1 LCRKAVRLKSH
12 IAFLD
17 VRRRQDTIIDMRRV
31 QTGLEV
37 LLETPELIGGRG
49 WALLA
54 NQAAVTADLD
64 PARTALQAVKPGP
77 LVRLFAPEHGLDGV
91 EQDMEAV
98 VDARD
103 PITGCQVRS
112 LYGSTAE
119 TLAPA
124 PEDLEDVDVIVADLP
139 DIGARYYTF
148 AATLDWVMAACEN
161 AMVEVMVVDRPN
173 PIGGV
178 GREGGL
184 VEEGFESFVSQLPV
198 PIRHGLTL
206 GEIALLLQ
214 RERYPQL
221 ELTVIPC
228 RGWRRRDWFDATG
241 LPWVL
246 PSPNM
251 PTIDTA
257 GLYPGLCLVEATT
270 LSEGR
275 GTTRPFQLIGAPW
288 LNAEGLVARLR
299 GLDLS
304 GVGFR
309 PARFR
314 PTFGKHAG
322 DVCSG
327 VELHLTDRQALEPV
341 ALGMHLLKTIHDLHP
356 EHFSWRSDP
365 YEFVGDVPALDIL
378 TGSSAA
384 RKCVENGL
392 ELDSLFES
400 WRKSVAAF
408 ESRLDRILLYHDP
421 D

>member
-1 LCRKAVRLKSH
+1 MDARSRQAVKPYSLPRHEKKAGY
-12 IAFLD
+12 
-17 VRRRQDTIIDMRRV
+17 DTDMQRV
-31 QTGLEV
+31 QTGLEI
-37 LLETPELIGGRG
+37 LLETPELIGGRR
-49 WALLA
+49 WALVA

-64 PARTALQAVKPGP
+64 PARTALRSVDPGP
-77 LVRLFAPEHGLDGV
+77 LVRLFAPEHGLDCV

-98 VDARD
+98 ADIRD
-103 PITGCQVRS
+103 ELTGCDVRS
-112 LYGSTAE
+112 LYGSTAD
-119 TLAPA
+119 TLQPTSG
-124 PEDLEDVDVIVADLP
+124 DLEGVDVVLIDLP
-139 DIGARYYTF
+139 DIGTRYYTF
-148 AATLDWVMAACEN
+148 AATMDWVMAACESAN
-161 AMVEVMVVDRPN
+161 VEVIVLDRPN

-228 RGWRRRDWFDATG
+228 RRWHRRDWLDVTG

-251 PTIDTA
+251 PTVDTA

-288 LNAEGLVARLR
+288 INAENLVTRLR
-299 GLDLS
+299 DLELS
-304 GVGFR
+304 GVAFR

-314 PTFGKHAG
+314 PEFGKHG
-322 DVCSG
+322 GVVCSG
-327 VELHLTDRQALEPV
+327 VELHLTDRQTLEPV
-341 ALGMHLLKTIHDLHP
+341 AVGMHLLKTIHDLHP
-356 EHFSWRSDP
+356 DDFTWRPDP
-365 YEFVGDVPALDIL
+365 YEFVSDVPALDLL
-378 TGSSAA
+378 TGSAAA
-384 RKCVENGL
+384 RECIENGL
-392 ELDSLFES
+392 DFDPLFDS
-400 WRKSVAAF
+400 WRISVKDF
-408 ESRLDRILLYHDP
+408 ENRLEGILLYHGAK
-421 D
+421 

>member
-1 LCRKAVRLKSH
+1 M
-12 IAFLD
+12 
-17 VRRRQDTIIDMRRV
+17 QRV
-31 QTGLEV
+31 QTGLDV

-49 WALLA
+49 WALVA

-64 PARTALQAVKPGP
+64 PARTALRSVNQGP
-77 LVRLFAPEHGLDGV
+77 LVRLFAPEHGLDCV
-91 EQDMEAV
+91 AQDMEAV
-98 VDARD
+98 ADVRD
-103 PITGCQVRS
+103 ELTGCEVRS

-119 TLAPA
+119 TLEPT
-124 PEDLEDVDVIVADLP
+124 PEDLEGVNVMVVDLP

-148 AATLDWVMAACEN
+148 AATMDWVMAACEK
-161 AMVEVMVVDRPN
+161 AHVEVMVLDRPN

-178 GREGGL
+178 RREGGL
-184 VEEGFESFVSQLPV
+184 VEEGFSSFVSQLPV

-221 ELTVIPC
+221 ELTVIQC
-228 RGWRRRDWFDATG
+228 HGWRRMDWLDVTG

-251 PTIDTA
+251 PTVDTA

-288 LNAEGLVARLR
+288 LNAEDLVARLR
-299 GLDLS
+299 DLELS

-314 PTFGKHAG
+314 PEFGKHG
-322 DVCSG
+322 GEVCSG
-327 VELHLTDRQALEPV
+327 VELHLADRQALEPV
-341 ALGMHLLKTIHDLHP
+341 ALGLQLLKTIHDLHP
-356 EHFSWRSDP
+356 DNFTWRPDP

-378 TGSSAA
+378 TGSPTA
-384 RKCVENGL
+384 RLCIENRQPLEPLLEKWWGEVETFNKSL
-392 ELDSLFES
+392 EG
-400 WRKSVAAF
+400 
-408 ESRLDRILLYHDP
+408 ILLYHEKD
-421 D
+421 

>member
-1 LCRKAVRLKSH
+1 LFERNRRERERERERERDRTLYDTDMPKA
-12 IAFLD
+12 
-17 VRRRQDTIIDMRRV
+17 
-31 QTGLEV
+31 QTGLDV

-49 WALLA
+49 WALVA

-64 PARTALQAVKPGP
+64 PARTALRAVDPGP
-77 LVRLFAPEHGLDGV
+77 LVRLFAPEHGLDCV
-91 EQDMEAV
+91 AQDMEAV
-98 VDARD
+98 ADVRD
-103 PITGCQVRS
+103 ELTGCEVRS
-112 LYGSTAE
+112 LYGSTADTLSPTPQDLDGVE
-119 TLAPA
+119 TM
-124 PEDLEDVDVIVADLP
+124 VVDLP

-148 AATLDWVMAACEN
+148 AATMDWVMAACES
-161 AMVEVMVVDRPN
+161 AKVEVMVLDRPN

-214 RERYPQL
+214 RERYPRL

-228 RGWRRRDWFDATG
+228 RGWRRQDWLDDTG

-251 PTIDTA
+251 PTVDTA

-288 LNAEGLVARLR
+288 INAEDLVARLR
-299 GLDLS
+299 ELELS
-304 GVGFR
+304 GVAYR

-314 PTFGKHAG
+314 PEFGKHG
-322 DVCSG
+322 SEVCAG
-327 VELHLTDRQALEPV
+327 VELHLTDRRVLEPV
-341 ALGMHLLKTIHDLHP
+341 ALGMHVLKTIHDLHP
-356 EHFSWRSDP
+356 DDFTWRPEP

-378 TGSSAA
+378 TGSPAA
-384 RKCVENGL
+384 RECIENGL
-392 ELDSLFES
+392 DFDSLFDS
-400 WRKSVAAF
+400 WRESVAAF
-408 ESRLDRILLYHDP
+408 EDRLDGILLYHDA

>member
-1 LCRKAVRLKSH
+1 M
-12 IAFLD
+12 
-17 VRRRQDTIIDMRRV
+17 TRV
-31 QTGLEV
+31 HTGLEV

-49 WALLA
+49 WALVA
-54 NQAAVTADLD
+54 NQAAVTANLD
-64 PARTALQAVKPGP
+64 PARTALRSIDPGP
-77 LVRLFAPEHGLDGV
+77 LVRLFAPEHGIDSI

-103 PITGCQVRS
+103 HLTGCEVRS

-119 TLAPA
+119 TLSPT
-124 PEDLEDVDVIVADLP
+124 PEDLEAVGVMLVDLP

-148 AATLDWVMAACEN
+148 AATMDWVMAACEE
-161 AMVEVMVVDRPN
+161 AQVEVVVLDRPN
-173 PIGGV
+173 PIGGLR
-178 GREGGL
+178 REGGL

-206 GEIALLLQ
+206 AEIALLLQ

-221 ELTVIPC
+221 ELTVVPC
-228 RGWRRRDWFDATG
+228 RGWRRQDWLDDTG

-251 PTIDTA
+251 PSVDTA

-288 LNAEGLVARLR
+288 IDAQLLTGRLR
-299 GLDLS
+299 DLDYP
-304 GVGFR
+304 GIGIR
-309 PARFR
+309 AARFR
-314 PTFGKHAG
+314 PEFGKHG
-322 DVCSG
+322 GEVCSG
-327 VELHLTDRQALEPV
+327 VELHLTDRLALEPV
-341 ALGMHLLKTIHDLHP
+341 AFGLHLLQAIHDLHP
-356 EHFSWRSDP
+356 EDFTWRPDP

-384 RKCVENGL
+384 RESIEGEREL
-392 ELDSLFES
+392 EPLIES
-400 WRKSVAAF
+400 WQRSVKDF
-408 ESRLDRILLYHDP
+408 ESRLEGILLYHDAA

>member
-1 LCRKAVRLKSH
+1 
-12 IAFLD
+12 
-17 VRRRQDTIIDMRRV
+17 MRRV

-148 AATLDWVMAACEN
+148 AATLDWVMEACEK

-178 GREGGL
+178 EREGGL
-184 VEEGFESFVSQLPV
+184 VEEGFKSFVSQLPV

-228 RGWRRRDWFDATG
+228 RGWRRRDWLDATG

-251 PTIDTA
+251 PTVDTA
-257 GLYPGLCLVEATT
+257 GFYPGLCLVEATT

-288 LNAEGLVARLR
+288 LNAEELVTRLR
-299 GLDLS
+299 DLDLS

-314 PTFGKHAG
+314 PTFGKHG
-322 DVCSG
+322 GEVCSG

>member
-1 LCRKAVRLKSH
+1 MK
-12 IAFLD
+12 
-17 VRRRQDTIIDMRRV
+17 RV

-37 LLETPELIGGRG
+37 LLETPELIGGRR

-64 PARTALQAVKPGP
+64 PARIALQAVGAGP
-77 LVRLFAPEHGLDGV
+77 LVRLFAPEHGLDCV
-91 EQDMEAV
+91 AQDMEAV
-98 VDARD
+98 ADLRD
-103 PITGCQVRS
+103 ELTGCEVRS
-112 LYGSTAE
+112 LYGSTAD
-119 TLAPA
+119 TLAPK
-124 PEDLEDVDVIVADLP
+124 PKDLEGVEVMVVDLP

-148 AATLDWVMAACEN
+148 AATMDWVMAACESTN
-161 AMVEVMVVDRPN
+161 VEVMVLDRPN

-198 PIRHGLTL
+198 PIRHGLSL

-228 RGWRRRDWFDATG
+228 RGWRRQDWLDGTG

-251 PTIDTA
+251 PTVDTA

-275 GTTRPFQLIGAPW
+275 GTTRPFHLVGAPW
-288 LNAEGLVARLR
+288 IDAESLVSRLR
-299 GLDLS
+299 ALDLP
-304 GVGFR
+304 GIAFR

-314 PTFGKHAG
+314 PEFGKHG
-322 DVCSG
+322 GEVCAG

-341 ALGMHLLKTIHDLHP
+341 ALGLHLLKTIRDLHP
-356 EHFSWRSDP
+356 GNFAWRQDP
-365 YEFVGDVPALDIL
+365 YEFVSDVPALDLL
-378 TGSSAA
+378 TGSSQA
-384 RKCVENGL
+384 RLCIEKGEKIDFVL
-392 ELDSLFES
+392 ELWRLSVSDFEVSLDGI
-400 WRKSVAAF
+400 A
-408 ESRLDRILLYHDP
+408 LYHGAE
-421 D
+421 

>member
-1 LCRKAVRLKSH
+1 M
-12 IAFLD
+12 
-17 VRRRQDTIIDMRRV
+17 QRV

-37 LLETPELIGGRG
+37 LLEAPELIGGRG
-49 WALLA
+49 WALVA
-54 NQAAVTADLD
+54 NHAAVTSDLD
-64 PARTALQAVKPGP
+64 PARTALKAVDPGP
-77 LVRLFAPEHGLDGV
+77 LVRLFAPEHGIDCI

-98 VDARD
+98 VDVRD
-103 PITGCQVRS
+103 GLTGCEVRS
-112 LYGSTAE
+112 LYGNTAD
-119 TLAPA
+119 TLSPTR
-124 PEDLEDVDVIVADLP
+124 EDLDGVEVMLVDLP

-148 AATLDWVMAACEN
+148 AATMDWVMAACEK
-161 AMVEVMVVDRPN
+161 ARVEVVVLDRPN

-178 GREGGL
+178 RREGGL
-184 VEEGFESFVSQLPV
+184 VEDGFESFVSQLPV

-228 RGWRRRDWFDATG
+228 RGWRRQDWLDDTG

-251 PTIDTA
+251 PTVDTA

-288 LNAEGLVARLR
+288 LDAVLLTGRLR
-299 GLDLS
+299 DLDLAGI
-304 GVGFR
+304 GVR
-309 PARFR
+309 AARFR
-314 PTFGKHAG
+314 PEFGKHG
-322 DVCSG
+322 GEVCSG
-327 VELHLTDRQALEPV
+327 VELHLTDRQAIEPV
-341 ALGMHLLKTIHDLHP
+341 AFGLHLLKTIHDLHP
-356 EHFSWRSDP
+356 EDFTWRPDP

-384 RKCVENGL
+384 REFIECGREL
-392 ELDSLFES
+392 EPLIES
-400 WRKSVAAF
+400 WQLAVTDF
-408 ESRLDRILLYHDP
+408 ESRLEGILLYHVAAG
-421 D
+421 

>member
-1 LCRKAVRLKSH
+1 MPK
-12 IAFLD
+12 
-17 VRRRQDTIIDMRRV
+17 V

-49 WALLA
+49 WALVA

-64 PARTALQAVKPGP
+64 PARIALRAVDPGP

-91 EQDMEAV
+91 AQDMETVADV
-98 VDARD
+98 RD
-103 PITGCQVRS
+103 PITGCAVRS

-119 TLAPA
+119 TLEPA
-124 PEDLEDVDVIVADLP
+124 PHDLEGVEVMLVDLP

-148 AATLDWVMAACEN
+148 AATMDWVMAACERAN
-161 AMVEVMVVDRPN
+161 VEVVVLDRPN

-178 GREGGL
+178 RREGGL
-184 VEEGFESFVSQLPV
+184 VKKGFESFVSQLPV

-214 RERYPQL
+214 RERYPKL

-228 RGWRRRDWFDATG
+228 RGWRRQDWLDNTG

-251 PTIDTA
+251 PTVNTA

-288 LNAEGLVARLR
+288 LDAEDLVARLR
-299 GLDLS
+299 DL
-304 GVGFR
+304 GVPGVAFR

-314 PTFGKHAG
+314 PEFGKHRG
-322 DVCSG
+322 EVCSG
-327 VELHLTDRQALEPV
+327 VELHLTDRRTLEPV
-341 ALGMHLLKTIHDLHP
+341 ALGLHLLKTIHDLHP
-356 EHFSWRSDP
+356 DEFTWRPDP

-378 TGSSAA
+378 TGSAAA
-384 RKCVENGL
+384 RRCIEDRQPLEPLFAKWRGEVETFEKRL
-392 ELDSLFES
+392 EG
-400 WRKSVAAF
+400 V
-408 ESRLDRILLYHDP
+408 LLYHEKF
-421 D
+421 

>member
-1 LCRKAVRLKSH
+1 MK
-12 IAFLD
+12 
-17 VRRRQDTIIDMRRV
+17 RV

-64 PARTALQAVKPGP
+64 PARIALRAVGAGP
-77 LVRLFAPEHGLDGV
+77 LVRLFAPEHGLDCV
-91 EQDMEAV
+91 AQDMEAV
-98 VDARD
+98 ADVRD
-103 PITGCQVRS
+103 ELTDCEVRS
-112 LYGSTAE
+112 LYGSTAD
-119 TLAPA
+119 TLAPQQK
-124 PEDLEDVDVIVADLP
+124 DLEGVEVMVVDLP

-148 AATLDWVMAACEN
+148 AATMDWVMAACESAKVE
-161 AMVEVMVVDRPN
+161 AMVLDRPN

-198 PIRHGLTL
+198 PIRHGLSL

-214 RERYPQL
+214 RERYPRL

-228 RGWRRRDWFDATG
+228 RGWRRQDWLDGTG

-251 PTIDTA
+251 PTVDTA

-275 GTTRPFQLIGAPW
+275 GTTRPFHLVGAPW
-288 LNAEGLVARLR
+288 IDAESLVSRLR
-299 GLDLS
+299 ALDLP
-304 GVGFR
+304 GIAFR
-309 PARFR
+309 AARFR
-314 PTFGKHAG
+314 PEFGKHG
-322 DVCSG
+322 GEVCAG

-341 ALGMHLLKTIHDLHP
+341 ALGLHLLKTIHDLHP
-356 EHFSWRSDP
+356 GNFAWRPDP
-365 YEFVGDVPALDIL
+365 YEFVSDVPALDLL
-378 TGSSAA
+378 TGSSRA
-384 RKCVENGL
+384 RLCIEKGEKIDL
-392 ELDSLFES
+392 LLES
-400 WRKSVAAF
+400 WRLSVSGF
-408 ESRLDRILLYHDP
+408 EDSLDGIALYHGAG
-421 D
+421 

>member
-1 LCRKAVRLKSH
+1 V
-12 IAFLD
+12 
-17 VRRRQDTIIDMRRV
+17 QRV
-31 QTGLEV
+31 QTGLE
-37 LLETPELIGGRG
+37 LLIETPELIGGRG

-112 LYGSTAE
+112 LYGSTAA

-124 PEDLEDVDVIVADLP
+124 PEDLEGVDLVVVDLP

-148 AATLDWVMAACEN
+148 AATLDWVMEACEK

-178 GREGGL
+178 EREGGL
-184 VEEGFESFVSQLPV
+184 VEEGFKSFVSQLPV

-228 RGWRRRDWFDATG
+228 RGWRRRDWLDATG

-251 PTIDTA
+251 PTVDTA
-257 GLYPGLCLVEATT
+257 GFYPGLCLVEATT
-270 LSEGR
+270 LS
-275 GTTRPFQLIGAPW
+275 
-288 LNAEGLVARLR
+288 
-299 GLDLS
+299 
-304 GVGFR
+304 
-309 PARFR
+309 
-314 PTFGKHAG
+314 
-322 DVCSG
+322 
-327 VELHLTDRQALEPV
+327 
-341 ALGMHLLKTIHDLHP
+341 
-356 EHFSWRSDP
+356 
-365 YEFVGDVPALDIL
+365 
-378 TGSSAA
+378 
-384 RKCVENGL
+384 
-392 ELDSLFES
+392 
-400 WRKSVAAF
+400 
-408 ESRLDRILLYHDP
+408 
-421 D
+421 